1 MAKLTRE
8 QKIDIYNKRKN
19 GETLTNLSLIY
30 GVNISNIKYLY
41 KLISLH
47 GLDVLRDNKN
57 KYCSPEFKIGAI
69 NRVLINYESRTAVA
83 LDLGLS
89 GTGML
94 TNWIRKY
101 ENNGYNII
109 EKKRGRLPMSK
120 NLNKNRNN
128 SVEDLNHDDSIKEL
142 KRRLEYVEAE
152 NEYLK
157 KLKVIVD
164 ERVEREKKKKQK

>member
-57 KYCSPEFKIGAI
+57 KSYSPEFKIGAI

-94 TNWIRKY
+94 TNWIR
-101 ENNGYNII
+101 N
-109 EKKRGRLPMSK
+109 
-120 NLNKNRNN
+120 
-128 SVEDLNHDDSIKEL
+128 
-142 KRRLEYVEAE
+142 
-152 NEYLK
+152 
-157 KLKVIVD
+157 
-164 ERVEREKKKKQK
+164 